1 MSWLEQRI
9 RAREEWKQS
18 PECGHPEVSS
28 GMRKW
33 VWDEKTPNVLYTG
46 NIWSWGRMLWHDLVS
61 SLVSFEVQWLIQLSP
76 GHKVVTEDSRH
87 FSLLLTPLPAIL
99 APSVLGKSPISQEQG
114 RREILSILQKW
125 TWRYLRIL
133 RSNFTHKII
142 TERERGNLKAT
153 SKCCFSKL
161 VKFLHCTS
169 IAPKLLLPHWLSGWL
184 RNRPQGKPLIE
195 SESANC
201 FLPTVRDCRSEEC
214 WACPLHRR
222 EGQGLS
228 HWAENCYFHSPL
240 GAAFT
245 GTWRAGRGVIE
256 EREWVCFTLH

>member
-61 SLVSFEVQWLIQLSP
+61 SLISFEVQWLIQLSP
-76 GHKVVTEDSRH
+76 GHKVVTEDSRY

-114 RREILSILQKW
+114 RREIDLLYVDSV
-125 TWRYLRIL
+125 
-133 RSNFTHKII
+133 
-142 TERERGNLKAT
+142 LKQALPAWWPRKPRRAT
-153 SKCCFSKL
+153 D
-161 VKFLHCTS
+161 LHLT
-169 IAPKLLLPHWLSGWL
+169 
-184 RNRPQGKPLIE
+184 
-195 SESANC
+195 
-201 FLPTVRDCRSEEC
+201 T
-214 WACPLHRR
+214 
-222 EGQGLS
+222 
-228 HWAENCYFHSPL
+228 
-240 GAAFT
+240 
-245 GTWRAGRGVIE
+245 
-256 EREWVCFTLH
+256 